1 MLDRISE
8 ERVLS
13 LGYSPCPN
21 DTFIFYGLT
30 HGRIAG
36 SPPVHELLKDI
47 ETLNRLAVTG
57 DVDVVKIS
65 FHALGHFL
73 DSYCLLHSGGALGR
87 GCGPLVVAR
96 DGVDAEADLAACK
109 VAIPGRMTTA
119 ALLVQ
124 LFCPNLSNLEIMP
137 FDQIMEAVQRGRAD
151 AGVIIHE
158 SRFTYGD
165 YGLSKVVDLG
175 EWWEETTGHPIP
187 LGGIAARR
195 DLGDEL
201 IGRVDR
207 SLRASVEY
215 AHANPDQVRDYVA
228 LHAQEMDPRV
238 MASHIEL
245 YVNDYTIDYGS
256 DGEAAIADLMS
267 RAVDAGII
275 PALSAPL
282 FAPGVRE

>member
-1 MLDRISE
+1 MADGLTE

-30 HGRIAG
+30 HGHIAG
-36 SPPVHELLKDI
+36 SPKVLERLEDI
-47 ETLNRLAVTG
+47 ETLNHLALTG
-57 DVDVVKIS
+57 EVDTAKIS

-73 DSYCLLHSGGALGR
+73 DRYCLLRSGGALGR

-96 DGVDAEADLAACK
+96 EVVEVGDLANRK
-109 VAIPGRMTTA
+109 VAIPGKLTTA
-119 ALLVQ
+119 ALLVR
-124 LFCPNLSNLEIMP
+124 LFCPDLSDLEIMP
-137 FDQIMEAVQRGRAD
+137 FDRIMEAVRSGAVD

-158 SRFTYGD
+158 GRFTYQA
-165 YGLSKVVDLG
+165 YGLSRVVDLG

-201 IGRVDR
+201 IRHIDQ
-207 SLRASVEY
+207 SLRASVEF
-215 AHANPDQVRDYVA
+215 AHANPEQVQDYVA
-228 LHAQEMDPRV
+228 LHAQEMDPDV
-238 MASHIEL
+238 MRAHIRL
-245 YVNDYTIDYGS
+245 YVNDYTLGYGT
-256 DGEAAIADLMS
+256 DGEAAITDLMS

-275 PALSAPL
+275 PPPSDSL
-282 FAPGVRE
+282 FAAGV